1 MKKLII
7 FVIFTYLVLL
17 FSGFSYAQSNQ
28 QVIDIA
34 YLAGSWGENLAYSL
48 AGSEIV
54 TKYVPEIRSSLV
66 KSAGS
71 EMNTQMAATM
81 APNSIMYHTT
91 SMDFVASYLGVSPW
105 EEAYPNQR
113 LLTSYT
119 PGALSFVGSVQGAE
133 MKDMVGHSISV
144 LPLPSL
150 QLAFANNVLELL
162 NLTGKVKVVQLDFGA
177 NEDALR
183 DGTTSGLLCSI
194 YGPPG
199 YETLS
204 PAMQEVLYALKNKL
218 FWIRIPKE
226 VVAEACTK
234 LKSGFGVREIEPG
247 DDMLPEET
255 RTNFGQTLTFSALS
269 VRGDMDEDIA
279 YKMTKAILEHTDEFA
294 DYDPNGK
301 FVNPK
306 SIAESLAY
314 ATPDMIH
321 PGAAKY
327 YKEVGLWDIYL
338 EARKKFVSDVGE
350 YE

>member
-1 MKKLII
+1 M
-7 FVIFTYLVLL
+7 L
-17 FSGFSYAQSNQ
+17 FSVFGYAQSNQ

-54 TKYVPEIRSSLV
+54 TKYVSGIRASLV

-81 APNSIMYHTT
+81 AKNSIMYHTT

-119 PGALSFVGSVQGAE
+119 PGVIAFVGIVPGAE
-133 MKDMVGHSISV
+133 MKDMVGHTISV

-150 QLAFANNVLELL
+150 RLAFTNNVLELL
-162 NLTGKVKVVQLDFGA
+162 NLTDKVKVVQLDFGA
-177 NEDALR
+177 NEDSIR
-183 DGTTSGLLCSI
+183 DGTTSGISISI

-204 PAMQEVLYALKNKL
+204 PAMQQVLYALKNKL
-218 FWIRIPKE
+218 YWIRVPKE
-226 VVAEACTK
+226 VVAEASKK
-234 LKSGFGVREIEPG
+234 LKSGFGVREIDPP

-255 RTNFGQTLTFSALS
+255 RTNFGQTVTFSALA

-279 YKMTKAILEHTDEFA
+279 YKITKAILEHTDEFA

-301 FVNPK
+301 YVNPK

-314 ATPDMIH
+314 ATPEMIH
-321 PGAAKY
+321 PGAVKY
-327 YKEVGLWDIYL
+327 YKEAGLWDIYL
-338 EARKKFVSDVGE
+338 EARKKFVSEVGE